1 MNTINPKEINRMLGQ
16 KVDELVSNLFGSSAK
31 KSNSKFYE
39 IGSLDG
45 EAGQS
50 LKIYRDGSGY
60 YDFSTTENGD
70 YLDLWCQVKGMSFAD
85 VIRDAKSF
93 VGVYEPERK
102 KTYSKPQKPKG
113 TTAVKS
119 DVTTYLNGRGIT
131 DETITRFKIAQGEI
145 WTKETGAKP
154 AIVFPFIR
162 NGETLQIKRIGI
174 ERPNGK
180 KLIGVE
186 KDCEPSLF
194 GWQAMPQDRV
204 TSVVITE
211 GEIDCMTVSQCG
223 VPALSVPFGGGT
235 GGKHNWI
242 ETEYPYLAQFDTIYL
257 CLDADE
263 AGREAAKEIAERLG
277 VDRCKIASLPH
288 KDANECLTQGMAGDE
303 ILQSIDSTAKYL
315 DREEIKRPSDFEEET
330 IELMYG
336 DKSLRGFETPW
347 NKVNEI
353 FQLGYGELSVFNGV
367 NGHGKS
373 DLANQICLH
382 SAFNKIPTMIASME
396 LRPAI
401 LNERLIKQATG
412 AVNPPKEYA
421 REVLHNLDEK
431 LWLVDI
437 KESGK
442 KRAELLLELLEYG
455 FRRYGMRLFLI
466 DSLMKCGIGE
476 DDKDGQKWFVD
487 ELCNFKNRTKSHV
500 ILVTHSR
507 KGESESKPTGK
518 MDVKGSGTITDLA
531 DNVFIVWRNKE
542 REDLIQKRDANN
554 PDNLPTKDEL
564 DFIDRSCGTR
574 LDLVKN
580 RNGGKERKFGLYFR
594 NNQFLEWE
602 SQPIKRLVNPPMQGV
617 QNHG

>member
-1 MNTINPKEINRMLGQ
+1 MNTISPKEINRLVGQ
-16 KVDELVSNLFGSSAK
+16 KVDELVSKLFGNTAK
-31 KSNSKFYE
+31 KSGSKYFE
-39 IGSLDG
+39 IGSVDG
-45 EAGQS
+45 ESGQS
-50 LKIYRDGSGY
+50 MKIYRDGSGY
-60 YDFSTTENGD
+60 HDYTTSDHGD
-70 YLDLWCQVKGMSFAD
+70 YLDLWSKSKGLSFAD
-85 VIRDAKSF
+85 VIREAKSF
-93 VGVYEPERK
+93 VGVFEPEHK
-102 KTYSKPQKPKG
+102 KTYSKPNKPRG

-119 DVTTYLNGRGIT
+119 EVAQYLNSRGIT
-131 DETITRFKIAQGEI
+131 DETIKKFKVAQGL
-145 WTKETGAKP
+145 TNCGKP

-162 NGETLQIKRIGI
+162 EGETLQIKRLGI

-194 GWQAMPQDRV
+194 GWQAMPQERV
-204 TSVVITE
+204 TSVVLTE
-211 GEIDCMTVSQCG
+211 GEIDCMTVEQCG

-235 GGKHNWI
+235 GGKQNWI
-242 ETEYPYLAQFDTIYL
+242 ETEYPHLAQFDTIYL
-257 CLDADE
+257 CMDMDG
-263 AGREAAKEIAERLG
+263 AGKEAALEIAERLG
-277 VDRCKIASLPH
+277 VDRCKISSLPH
-288 KDANECLTQGMAGDE
+288 KDANECLNQGMTAEE
-303 ILQSIDSTAKYL
+303 IITAIDSTAKYL
-315 DREEIKRPSDFEEET
+315 DREEIKRPSDYEDET

-336 DKSLRGFETPW
+336 DKSNRGFDTPW
-347 NKVNEI
+347 SKVNEI

-373 DLANQICLH
+373 DLANQICLY
-382 SAFNKIPTMIASME
+382 SAFNEIPTMIASME

-412 AVNPPKEYA
+412 AVAPPKEYSI
-421 REVLHNLDEK
+421 EVLRNLDEK

-437 KESGK
+437 KEGGK

-487 ELCNFKNRTKSHV
+487 ELCNFKNRTKAHV

-542 REDLIQKRDANN
+542 REDLILKREMNS
-554 PDNLPTKDEL
+554 PDNLLTPEENEYIEKH
-564 DFIDRSCGTR
+564 CGTR

-594 NNQFLEWE
+594 NNQFLEYE